1 MAIMYPD
8 KPHEFPPASREGI
21 MFECLKN
28 LSDEYYVFHSFKI
41 VNVIEE
47 TIFESETDFV
57 IFNPTKGILC
67 LEAKAGQ
74 IKYEEGEWKYGSG
87 FAMSHGGPYRQ
98 AAAGKWKL
106 RDYIKSCGLNYIL
119 SRCKL
124 LHAVWFPSIE
134 KEYFNNI
141 TLPSDADINLTLTAN
156 SFDNIEQEISAIF
169 DIELQNGVETKM
181 TPGDSKKLIEQVLA
195 PSFNLIP
202 IANMKLENQKVVF
215 KRMLK
220 EQVALLNY
228 LEEQDNAVINGLA
241 GTGKTIMAVEK
252 AKRHADNGES
262 VLFLCY
268 NSFLKDYLQKTYPH
282 QNIYFYTI
290 DGLACKLCDTATPNY
305 ELLEETLENMYLE
318 ETFPYKHI
326 IIDEGQDFGKERLND
341 ISIIELLKSNV
352 IDDNKNG
359 TFYLF
364 YDKNQMVQSSKA
376 PSYIDNSECKLTLY
390 RNCRNTENIAI
401 TSLRLLGSDKSPK
414 LFDGAVVGDSPEM
427 YFSND
432 VAQTVSTIND
442 IINNAWEAGC
452 DNIQILTCKTE
463 EKSIISNECS
473 TGTYLYKTKKIPF
486 TTCRKYKGLEADVI
500 IMVDLDHNIFTENA
514 EQIMYVGSSRAR
526 YKLFIVANINID
538 ECDNI
543 LNTRNIRKS
552 RNPRK
557 AFAALYN
564 SKFKELNIEGN

>member
-1 MAIMYPD
+1 MAIMYPE
-8 KPHEFPPASREGI
+8 KPHEFPPKSREGI
-21 MFECLKN
+21 MFECLKK

-41 VNVIEE
+41 VNVIED

-57 IFNPTKGILC
+57 IFNPSKGILC
-67 LEAKAGQ
+67 IEAKAGHV
-74 IKYEEGEWKYGSG
+74 KYEDGEWKYGSG
-87 FAMSHGGPYRQ
+87 HTMGHGGPYRQ
-98 AAAGKWKL
+98 AANGKWKL
-106 RDYIKSCGLNYIL
+106 RDYIKACRLDYLL

-134 KEYFNNI
+134 KAAFDSIN
-141 TLPSDADINLTLTAN
+141 LPSDADVNLTLTSN
-156 SFDNIEQEISAIF
+156 SFENIEKEISDIF

-181 TPGDSKKLIEQVLA
+181 TPADSKKLVEQVLA
-195 PSFNLIP
+195 PSFDLIP
-202 IANMKLENQKVVF
+202 IANMKLENQKIVF

-252 AKRHADNGES
+252 AKRHADNGDA

-268 NSFLKDYLQKTYPH
+268 NSFLKDHLQNTYAHP
-282 QNIYFYTI
+282 NIYYYTI
-290 DGLACKLCDTATPNY
+290 DGLACKLCDTTVANY
-305 ELLEETLENMYLE
+305 DLLKETLENMYLE

-341 ISIIELLKSNV
+341 IAIIELLKSNV
-352 IDDNKNG
+352 VDEDKDG

-364 YDKNQMVQSSKA
+364 YDKNQMVQSRA
-376 PSYIDNSECKLTLY
+376 LPSYIDNSDCKLTLY

-401 TSLRLLGSDKSPK
+401 TSLRLLGSEKKPR
-414 LFDGAVVGDSPEM
+414 LFEDAIVGDSPEM
-427 YFSND
+427 FFAGD
-432 VAQTVSTIND
+432 VTKTVETINR
-442 IINNAWEAGC
+442 IIDSTWESGY

-463 EKSIISNECS
+463 EKSIIADECS
-473 TGTYLYKTKKIPF
+473 TGTYLYKAKKIPF

-500 IMVDLDHNIFTENA
+500 IMVDLDNDVFNECA

-526 YKLFIVANINID
+526 YKLFLVANISND
-538 ECDNI
+538 ECENI
-543 LNTRNIRKS
+543 LAAKNIRKS
-552 RNPRK
+552 KKPEK
-557 AFAALYN
+557 AFAAMYN
-564 SKFKELNIEGN
+564 AKFKELY